1 MNLYVPDN
9 IFIQIFTN
17 EPTVKQN
24 YSIIPSPSSLVV
36 RNLLNDKESIGLIPS
51 LELIN
56 NKEIFVSSKI
66 GISFDGLLS
75 AAYLYFVK
83 GERTID
89 KIYLRGDVS
98 VNEALISKILFEER
112 YSVDPEIILET
123 SPKLTPQLDY
133 LIAGD
138 ENFIDYKFKKGL
150 SLADEISDL
159 LNLPYVNYLLVS
171 ENRYNLESFNNS
183 FKKIDTLIEDNIDNI
198 LSELGLSEDTRNFL
212 TDNFNSI
219 YYELTPNETEAIQ
232 ELIKL
237 VYYHGIIDDM
247 IDIKFI

>member
-1 MNLYVPDN
+1 MPNN

-17 EPTVKQN
+17 EPTIKQN
-24 YSIIPSPSSLVV
+24 YCIIPSPSSLVV
-36 RNLLNDKESIGLIPS
+36 KNLLNDKESIGLIPS

-89 KIYLRGDVS
+89 KIYLRGDIS

-112 YSVDPEIILET
+112 YSVDPEIILDT
-123 SPKLTPQLDY
+123 SLKLAPQFDY

-138 ENFIDYKFKKGL
+138 ENFIDSKYKKGL

-171 ENRYNLESFNNS
+171 ENKQNLESFNNT

-198 LSELGLSEDTRNFL
+198 LNELGLSDDTKNFIA
-212 TDNFNSI
+212 DNFNSI

-237 VYYHGIIDDM
+237 VYYHGIIDDI
-247 IDIKFI
+247 IDVKFI